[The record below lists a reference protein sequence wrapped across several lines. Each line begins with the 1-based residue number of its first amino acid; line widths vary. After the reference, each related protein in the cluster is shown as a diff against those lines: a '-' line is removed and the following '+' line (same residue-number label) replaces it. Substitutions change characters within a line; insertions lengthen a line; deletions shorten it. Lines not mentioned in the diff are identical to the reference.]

1 MKFLIA
7 LLISVAPLLAADEVK
22 PAIFKVSEAG
32 KNKIA
37 LTEVFRAVQDQE
49 MRLAVGAPTTFR
61 VIQVLGPKRFL
72 VRALDANNS
81 RSLLLVT
88 KEDHNVADD
97 EVIRNIHARIT
108 EKTHAYES
116 VSGAKTTVRIAEEI
130 TPPPPMSQEAF
141 VNLLKAGETWTLK
154 EFKTEKC
161 KECFGDGKLSALQ
174 KFAEC
179 GECSGKGEWK
189 VDLLV
194 TW

>member
-22 PAIFKVSEAG
+22 PAVFKVSEAG

-37 LTEVFRAVQDQE
+37 LTEVFRAVQDQK

-61 VIQVLGPKRFL
+61 VIQVLGAKRFL

-97 EVIRNIHARIT
+97 EAIRNIYARIT

-174 KFAEC
+174 KFTEC
-179 GECSGKGEWK
+179 GACSGKGEWK